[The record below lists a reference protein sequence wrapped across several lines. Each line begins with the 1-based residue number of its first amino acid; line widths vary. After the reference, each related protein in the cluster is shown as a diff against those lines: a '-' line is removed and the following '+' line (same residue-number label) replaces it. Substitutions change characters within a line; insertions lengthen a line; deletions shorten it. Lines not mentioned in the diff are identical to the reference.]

1 MVNRPNEKDQINI
14 IIKYLL
20 LAYNS
25 RLLSLPISYFRE
37 LCDCETRNEDAINNG
52 QFKTYGEGATTSK
65 APNQRCMFI
74 FICMTYLHL
83 PCCTIT
89 P

>member
-52 QFKTYGEGATTSK
+52 QLKTYGGGATTSK
-65 APNQRCMFI
+65 APN
-74 FICMTYLHL
+74 
-83 PCCTIT
+83 
-89 P
+89 